1 MALDP
6 PGWIRP
12 GQSAQ
17 FVYVGEMI
25 PNQIDVKNLDDGE
38 TASYITEGGG
48 SWRLYGE
55 IPRMQTATIY
65 VEWFGG
71 IGRFYNISRGATI
84 VVSGDG
90 LRPYDPRKDKG

>member
-1 MALDP
+1 MATDP

-25 PNQIDVKNLDDGE
+25 PNQIDVKNTDDAE
-38 TASYITEGGG
+38 TASYVTEGGG

-55 IPRMQTATIY
+55 IPRMQTATLY
-65 VEWFGG
+65 VQWFGG
-71 IGRFYNISRGATI
+71 IGRFYNTSRNCTI
-84 VVSGDG
+84 AVSGNG
-90 LRPYDPRKDKG
+90 LRPYDPKTDIG